1 VIIITY
7 KYVFLRLYSQIMI
20 KRALLEAIKAK
31 IDFKKAIILLG
42 PRQVGKTF
50 LLQKIV
56 EELKLPFLMINGDNP
71 AERLLWA
78 NPDFQLIKSL
88 IEPYRLIVFDEAQR
102 IENIGLT
109 VKMVVDAK
117 MDKQLIITGSS
128 ALGLGDTI
136 QEPLTGRKWE
146 FTMFPI
152 AWSELRETYT
162 IAKSIPILEQLLVF
176 GSYPEI
182 ILSEE
187 KEELLTALSGSYL
200 YKDILEQGGIR
211 KPEVLVRLLQALA
224 WQVGS
229 EVSYNELSKTVGIDR
244 ATVESYINLL
254 EKSFVVYRL
263 NPLSRN
269 ERKEIS
275 TSRKIY
281 FYDNGIRNAIINN
294 FKPLSQRN
302 DIGALWENYF
312 ITERLKLNTYQK
324 LPTRSWFWRSKM
336 HAEID
341 YVEEGTDGF
350 TAFELKW
357 NEKKNT
363 RFSSTFTNFY
373 QPKETITVNKNNFWN
388 LL

>member
-1 VIIITY
+1 MII
-7 KYVFLRLYSQIMI
+7 
-20 KRALLEAIKAK
+20 RALFEAIKAK

-50 LLQKIV
+50 LIQKIT
-56 EELKLPFLMINGDNP
+56 EEMKLPFLMINGDSP
-71 AERLLWA
+71 SDRLLWT
-78 NPDFQLIKSL
+78 NPDFQLIQSL
-88 IEPYRLIVFDEAQR
+88 IAPYQLIVFDEAQR

-109 VKMVVDAK
+109 VKMIVDAK
-117 MDKQLIITGSS
+117 LNKQVIITGSS

-146 FTMFPI
+146 FTMFPV
-152 AWSELRETYT
+152 AWSELRDTYT
-162 IAKSIPILEQLLVF
+162 LAKSLPMLEQLLVF

-182 ILSEE
+182 ILRDE
-187 KEELLTALSGSYL
+187 KEELLNALSGSYL
-200 YKDILEQGGIR
+200 YKDILELGGIR
-211 KPEVLVRLLQALA
+211 KPEVLVRLLQVLA

-229 EVSYNELSKTVGIDR
+229 EVSYNELAKTVGIDR
-244 ATVESYINLL
+244 ATIESYINLL

-294 FKPLSQRN
+294 FNPISQRN
-302 DIGALWENYF
+302 DVGALWENYF
-312 ITERLKLNTYQK
+312 ITEKLKLNTYQK
-324 LPTRSWFWRSKM
+324 IPAKSWFWRSKM

-341 YVEEGTDGF
+341 YIEEGRDGF

-357 NEKKNT
+357 NEKKNA
-363 RFSSTFTNFY
+363 RFSATFTDFY
-373 QPKETITVNKNNFWN
+373 QPKETFVINRSNFWN
-388 LL
+388 QL

>member
-1 VIIITY
+1 
-7 KYVFLRLYSQIMI
+7 MI
-20 KRALLEAIKAK
+20 KRTLFEAIKAK

-42 PRQVGKTF
+42 PRQVGKSF
-50 LLQKIV
+50 LIQKIT

-71 AERLLWA
+71 ADILLWT
-78 NPDFQLIKSL
+78 NPDFQLIQSL
-88 IEPYRLIVFDEAQR
+88 IAPYQLIVFDEAQR

-109 VKMVVDAK
+109 VKMIVDAK
-117 MDKQLIITGSS
+117 LDKQVIITGSS

-146 FTMFPI
+146 FTMFPV
-152 AWSELRETYT
+152 AWSELNDTYT
-162 IAKSIPILEQLLVF
+162 LAKSLPMLEQLLVF

-182 ILSEE
+182 ILQDG
-187 KEELLTALSGSYL
+187 KEELISVLSGSYL
-200 YKDILEQGGIR
+200 YKDILELGGIR

-294 FKPLSQRN
+294 FNPISQRN
-302 DIGALWENYF
+302 DVGALWENYF
-312 ITERLKLNTYQK
+312 ITEKLKLNAYQK
-324 LPTRSWFWRSKM
+324 LPVKSWFWRSKM

-341 YVEEGTDGF
+341 YVEEGKDGF

-357 NEKKNT
+357 NEKKNV
-363 RFSSTFTNFY
+363 RFSTTFTDFY
-373 QPKETITVNKNNFWN
+373 QPKETIIINRSNFWN
-388 LL
+388 QL

>member
-1 VIIITY
+1 
-7 KYVFLRLYSQIMI
+7 MI
-20 KRALLEAIKAK
+20 KRTLFEAIKAK

-50 LLQKIV
+50 LIQKIT
-56 EELKLPFLMINGDNP
+56 EEIRLPFLMINGDNP
-71 AERLLWA
+71 ADRLLWT
-78 NPDFQLIKSL
+78 NPDFQLIQSL
-88 IEPYRLIVFDEAQR
+88 IAPYQLIVFDEAQR

-109 VKMVVDAK
+109 VKMIVDAK
-117 MDKQLIITGSS
+117 FDKQVIITGSS

-146 FTMFPI
+146 FTMFPV
-152 AWSELRETYT
+152 AWSELKDTYT
-162 IAKSIPILEQLLVF
+162 LAKSLPMLEQLLVF

-182 ILSEE
+182 ILREE
-187 KEELLTALSGSYL
+187 KEELLSTLSGSYL
-200 YKDILEQGGIR
+200 YKDILELGGIR

-229 EVSYNELSKTVGIDR
+229 EVSYNEISKTVGIDR

-294 FKPLSQRN
+294 FNPIGQRN
-302 DIGALWENYF
+302 DVGALWENYF
-312 ITERLKLNTYQK
+312 ITEKLKSNSYQK
-324 LPTRSWFWRSKM
+324 LSVKSWFWRSKM

-341 YVEEGTDGF
+341 YIEEGKDGF

-357 NEKKNT
+357 NEKKNA
-363 RFSSTFTNFY
+363 RFSTTFTDFY
-373 QPKETITVNKNNFWN
+373 KPKETSIINRSNFWKH
-388 LL
+388 L

>member
-1 VIIITY
+1 
-7 KYVFLRLYSQIMI
+7 MI
-20 KRALLEAIKAK
+20 KRELLDAIKAK

-50 LLQKIV
+50 LIQKIT

-71 AERLLWA
+71 ADRLLWT
-78 NPDFQLIKSL
+78 NPDFQLIQSL
-88 IEPYRLIVFDEAQR
+88 IAPYQLIVYDEAQR

-109 VKMVVDAK
+109 VKMIVDAK
-117 MDKQLIITGSS
+117 LNKQVIITGSS

-146 FTMFPI
+146 FTMFPV
-152 AWSELRETYT
+152 AWSELKDTYT
-162 IAKSIPILEQLLVF
+162 LAKSLPMLEQLLVF

-182 ILSEE
+182 IIEE
-187 KEELLTALSGSYL
+187 QKEELLGTLSGSYL
-200 YKDILEQGGIR
+200 YKDILELGSIR

-244 ATVESYINLL
+244 ATVENYINLL
-254 EKSFVVYRL
+254 EKSFVVCRL

-294 FKPLSQRN
+294 FNPLSQRN
-302 DIGALWENYF
+302 DVGALWENYF
-312 ITERLKLNTYQK
+312 ITEKLKSNTYKK
-324 LPTRSWFWRSKM
+324 LAIKSWFWRSKM

-341 YVEEGTDGF
+341 YIEEQKDSI

-357 NEKKNT
+357 DEKKKAK
-363 RFSSTFTNFY
+363 FSTTFTDFY
-373 QPKETITVNKNNFWN
+373 QPRETIIVNRSNFWN